1 MLSKVH
7 FKSKHLLIPETSAQG
22 WGLTAKQTNE
32 RSKPS
37 PKRLTRP
44 RRAVRAHRSLVQTK
58 RLRRGETGFLRSETR
73 EGQRRAIGTGQPGG
87 PRAAPGLA
95 GTQQVKMYFLT
106 KHRKGIPRETIPLI
120 SHVSCNQ
127 GLTSAEEPRR
137 CSLRVS
143 SAPCGSRGRLRRG
156 LEGPAPPPPAPCS
169 QPKGS
174 SHLTPLMREVAAAE
188 RGINRKAWDGSSL
201 GAHSQPDAK
210 APCGHRNSHTG
221 RGTIVL

>member
-87 PRAAPGLA
+87 PRAAHGLA

-106 KHRKGIPRETIPLI
+106 KHRKGIPRGNHP
-120 SHVSCNQ
+120 
-127 GLTSAEEPRR
+127 
-137 CSLRVS
+137 
-143 SAPCGSRGRLRRG
+143 
-156 LEGPAPPPPAPCS
+156 
-169 QPKGS
+169 
-174 SHLTPLMREVAAAE
+174 SHLTRVLQSGAHLSRGAEKVLSQGQLCALRLPGEAAAGSGGSCTPSPGAMLSAE
-188 RGINRKAWDGSSL
+188 RLFS
-201 GAHSQPDAK
+201 P
-210 APCGHRNSHTG
+210 HTTNARGG
-221 RGTIVL
+221 RC